1 MDSFLNQVQ
10 KKYQVVNTRYE
21 VRNTGFR
28 LMLNAE
34 RPMQN
39 VELVHFLPDAG
50 RYLVLS
56 TNFRLCFQLKLSV
69 AHIRNPL
76 SIRRPTVYIDGS
88 LPSKKH
94 RGQVPTL
101 PSIQVKNPKLY
112 LFTKW
117 MGSFL
122 IL

>member
-1 MDSFLNQVQ
+1 MESFLKQVQ

-34 RPMQN
+34 RPRQN
-39 VELVHFLPDAG
+39 VEMVHFLPASG
-50 RYLVLS
+50 RYLGLS
-56 TNFRLCFQLKLSV
+56 TNFRLCFRLKFSV

-76 SIRRPTVYIDGS
+76 PIRRPTVNIDGS

-94 RGQVPTL
+94 RGQVSAF

-112 LFTKW
+112 IFTKW

>member
-39 VELVHFLPDAG
+39 VELVHFLSAC
-50 RYLVLS
+50 RRQVLS
-56 TNFRLCFQLKLSV
+56 TNFRLCFRLKLSV

-76 SIRRPTVYIDGS
+76 PIRRPTVNIDGS

-94 RGQVPTL
+94 RRQVSAF